1 MICPG
6 SFQPPRWLEN
16 PHLQTL
22 YPVVSRGNA
31 FAGRKQRLVLPD
43 GDFLDLVWGAGSGPL
58 VQVMHGL
65 EGSIRSHY
73 ASAIMAALEVAGFQ
87 AVFMHFRGCSG
98 EPNRLARA
106 YHSGDTADM
115 ASVARHAS
123 EVTGKPLYATIA
135 YSLGANAMLK
145 WLGQTGDAAPMQKAV
160 AVSVPFQMADADQRL
175 SSGAS
180 RIYREYL
187 LAHLRAAY
195 KRKFA
200 HRPSPLAV
208 DVDTLRTFYQFDD
221 QVTAPLH
228 GFSGADEYY
237 RKSSCRQ
244 YLHGIR
250 KETLIIHARDDP
262 FLYPASI
269 PLETDLSASVLLELS
284 EHGGHVGFMAGRL
297 RPQRWLEHRIL
308 AFLAT

>member
-1 MICPG
+1 VIDCG
-6 SFQPPRWLEN
+6 SFRPPVWLEN

-22 YPVVSRGNA
+22 YPVVFKGRA
-31 FAGRKQRLVLPD
+31 YAGRKQRLELPD
-43 GDFLDLVWGAGSGPL
+43 GDFLDLVWGAGEGPL

-73 ASAIMAALEVAGFQ
+73 ASAIMTALEAAGYQ

-98 EPNRLARA
+98 EPNRLDRA

-115 ASVARHAS
+115 ATVAEYISRTTA
-123 EVTGKPLYATIA
+123 KPLYATIA

-145 WLGQTGDAAPMQKAV
+145 WLGETGDAAPMQKAV
-160 AVSVPFQMADADQRL
+160 AVSVPFQLADADQRL

-187 LAHLRAAY
+187 LGHLRAAY
-195 KRKFA
+195 KQKFA
-200 HRPSPLAV
+200 RRPSPLAV
-208 DVDTLRTFYQFDD
+208 DVDKLRTFYQFDD

-228 GFSGADEYY
+228 GFSGADDYY
-237 RKSSCRQ
+237 QKSSCRQ
-244 YLHGIR
+244 YLRGIR
-250 KETLIIHARDDP
+250 KNTLILHAIDDP

-269 PLETDLSASVLLELS
+269 PPETDLSASVTLELS
-284 EHGGHVGFMAGRL
+284 EHGGHVGFMAGKL
-297 RPQRWLEHRIL
+297 FPQRWLESRIL
-308 AFLAT
+308 RFIES

>member
-1 MICPG
+1 VIDCG
-6 SFQPPRWLEN
+6 SFRPLFWLEN

-22 YPVVSRGNA
+22 YPVVFKGRA
-31 FAGRKQRLVLPD
+31 YAGRKQRLELPD
-43 GDFLDLVWGAGSGPL
+43 GDFLDLVWGSGAGAL
-58 VQVMHGL
+58 VLVMHGL

-73 ASAIMAALEVAGFQ
+73 ASAIMTALDAAGYQ

-98 EPNRLARA
+98 EPNRLDRA

-115 ASVARHAS
+115 ATVAEHVSR
-123 EVTGKPLYATIA
+123 TTTKPLYATIA

-145 WLGQTGDAAPMQKAV
+145 WLGETGEAAPMQKAV
-160 AVSVPFQMADADQRL
+160 AVSVPFQLADADQRL

-187 LAHLRAAY
+187 LGHLRAAY
-195 KRKFA
+195 RRKFA

-208 DVDTLRTFYQFDD
+208 DVDKLRTFYQFDD

-228 GFSGADEYY
+228 GFSGADDYY
-237 RKSSCRQ
+237 QKSSCRQ
-244 YLHGIR
+244 YLRGIR
-250 KETLIIHARDDP
+250 KNTLIIHAEDDP

-269 PLETDLSASVLLELS
+269 PPETDLSASVVLELS
-284 EHGGHVGFMAGRL
+284 EHGGHVGFMAGKRF
-297 RPQRWLEHRIL
+297 PQRWLESRIL
-308 AFLAT
+308 RFMES

>member
-1 MICPG
+1 VIDCG
-6 SFQPPRWLEN
+6 SFRPPVWLEN
-16 PHLQTL
+16 QHLQTL
-22 YPVVSRGNA
+22 YPVVFKGRA
-31 FAGRKQRLVLPD
+31 YAGRKQRLELPD
-43 GDFLDLVWGAGSGPL
+43 GDFLDLVWGAGEGPL

-73 ASAIMAALEVAGFQ
+73 ASAIMTALEAAGYQ

-98 EPNRLARA
+98 EPNRLDRA

-115 ASVARHAS
+115 AIVAEYISRA
-123 EVTGKPLYATIA
+123 TAKPLYATIA

-145 WLGQTGDAAPMQKAV
+145 WLGETGDAAPMQKAV
-160 AVSVPFQMADADQRL
+160 AVSVPFQLADADQRL

-187 LAHLRAAY
+187 LGHLRAAY
-195 KRKFA
+195 KQKFA

-208 DVDTLRTFYQFDD
+208 NVDKLRTFYQFDD

-228 GFSGADEYY
+228 GFSGADDYY
-237 RKSSCRQ
+237 QKSSCRQ
-244 YLHGIR
+244 YLRGIR
-250 KETLIIHARDDP
+250 KNTLILHAIDDP

-269 PLETDLSASVLLELS
+269 PPETDLSASVTLELS
-284 EHGGHVGFMAGRL
+284 EHGGHVGFMAGKL
-297 RPQRWLEHRIL
+297 FPQRWLESRIL
-308 AFLAT
+308 RFIES